1 MNLWTYHPQKAK
13 WAFHSHPIPERMHLK
28 RSLEKG
34 SYPFESCQCDWMHR
48 AYTAEHAT
56 KSVIQPDAVH
66 TIAILILSL
75 RRGKDKK
82 IKKNEANI

>member
-1 MNLWTYHPQKAK
+1 
-13 WAFHSHPIPERMHLK
+13 MHLK

-82 IKKNEANI
+82 IKKKKNEANI